1 MKKRMLSVLMLAVAC
16 VAANAQDV
24 MKKEKN
30 GTYIINT
37 TTLGQDIEGYN
48 GPTPVEVH
56 IKKNKIVKVVPLKT
70 MDGPKYVAMVKKGM
84 LNKYEGMNVKKGTV
98 AEVDA
103 VTGATFTSKA
113 MQENI
118 KRAVEYYKSHK

>member
-1 MKKRMLSVLMLAVAC
+1 MLAVAC

-98 AEVDA
+98 ADVDA

-118 KRAVEYYKSHK
+118 KRAVEYYKKHK

>member
-1 MKKRMLSVLMLAVAC
+1 MLSVLMLAVAC

-98 AEVDA
+98 ADVDA

-118 KRAVEYYKSHK
+118 KRAVEYYKKHK